1 MKLFVIESLVRPG
14 VWHPVNLREGTFK
27 DVLAGAQARMGL
39 CVRVKRVK
47 TPAERDRFDHLPTDT
62 PSIEAIEWVN

>member
-1 MKLFVIESLVRPG
+1 MKLFVVENCVSPG
-14 VWHPVNLREGTFK
+14 VWHPVNLHEGSFRE
-27 DVLAGAQARMGL
+27 VLASAHARLGL

-47 TPAERDRFDHLPTDT
+47 TPAECGRLGHLPTVN